1 MDGCRGPH
9 AAERGIVGQ
18 VLNVRSHG
26 VDEVEQTWRRFVPSA
41 KLERVDPRRV
51 GFTWSSVELPQF
63 SVVAYDLRAS
73 VRASIHM
80 EDQLMVC
87 RITGPDVRV
96 DSRGRSLDPRQ
107 PWLGVDGTTEA
118 SWTGTAQVR
127 AFVFDRSHVEEVA
140 RIASG
145 DDRLVLRAIDAS
157 ARDRVLGAQ
166 WERSFAYVSASL
178 VTAHEDPIAAAEL
191 QRHALLSTLSTFN
204 TSYLEAMDRAT
215 QRTAAP
221 RTVRRAL
228 AYIEENAREPLT
240 LEDIAR
246 AAGISSRGLQHA
258 FQRAL
263 GTSPTAQLRAV
274 RLAGAH
280 AELRAGTPQT
290 VAEVARRWGFSSASR
305 FARYYRENYGR
316 NPGQTA
322 RMF

>member
-1 MDGCRGPH
+1 MEGCRAPG

-41 KLERVDPRRV
+41 RLERVDPRRV
-51 GFTWSSVELPQF
+51 GFAWSSVELPQF
-63 SVVAYDLRAS
+63 SAIAYELTAS
-73 VRASIHM
+73 VRASIVM
-80 EDQLMVC
+80 DDQVMGC
-87 RITGPDVRV
+87 RITGADVRV

-107 PWLGVDGTTEA
+107 PWLGADGVTEA

-127 AFVFDRSHVEEVA
+127 AFVFDHSHVEEVA

-145 DDRLVLRAIDAS
+145 DDRLVLRAIDPG
-157 ARDRVLGAQ
+157 ARDRALGAQ

-178 VTAHEDPIAAAEL
+178 ATAHDDPFAAAEL
-191 QRHALLSTLSTFN
+191 QRHALMSTLTTFS
-204 TSYLEAMDRAT
+204 TSYLEAADRAT
-215 QRTAAP
+215 QRLAAP

-228 AYIEENAREPLT
+228 AYIEEHAREPIT

-246 AAGISSRGLQHA
+246 AAGISTRGLQHA
-258 FQRAL
+258 FQRTL
-263 GTSPTAQLRAV
+263 GTSPSAQLRAV

-280 AELRAGTPQT
+280 EELRAGTPLK
-290 VAEVARRWGFSSASR
+290 VADVARRWGFSSASR